1 MFFIEMFG
9 SFEKYFY
16 LCGQYNGGVK
26 MKRRI
31 VLLCMLLLAVLSVSA
46 QMVVSG
52 VVTDRQTGRSL
63 PHVSVTVECNNMSDV
78 DAKIQVHTVT
88 NEEGRFTLKVLQEP
102 RFIHVSHIGYQSRS
116 MKVKTDVEQSIQIA
130 LTTSSVNLQEVL
142 VSADNA
148 LSILRAAMSRL
159 DVNYPQEPELMRCFY
174 RETARCGSRYVS
186 VAEAVMDMYKSDYSY
201 GPEHDAVAIQKG
213 RRLMSMKAKDTL
225 GVKIQ
230 GGPVMPL
237 MVDVAKCPDYL
248 LNEDNLSRYDLR
260 LEMPV
265 KIADRLQYVIRL
277 SPKGP
282 VVFPQMTGLLY
293 IDQDMLAFTR
303 AELELDMRDWRKAS
317 DLMLVKKP
325 LGLHFRP
332 KELSVTITYET
343 DDEGVTRMS
352 YVRNVMRFNCD
363 WKRRLFAST
372 YTTVSEMVVTDRLQQ
387 GREVKRPRGRSS
399 FGLRERFYDKVAYFE
414 DPDFWAAYNII
425 EPSEPLEHAIGKLK
439 RNVQRH

>member
-1 MFFIEMFG
+1 MG
-9 SFEKYFY
+9 
-16 LCGQYNGGVK
+16 
-26 MKRRI
+26 RRI
-31 VLLCMLLLAVLSVSA
+31 VILCTLLLAVLMAAA
-46 QMVVSG
+46 QTVVSG
-52 VVTDRQTGRSL
+52 VVTDRHTGRPL
-63 PHVSVTVECNNMSDV
+63 PHVSVTVESSNSSDV
-78 DAKIQVHTVT
+78 NGKIQVHTVT

-102 RFIHVSHIGYQSRS
+102 RYIHVSHIGYQSRRL
-116 MKVKTDVEQSIQIA
+116 KVNADPTESIRIA
-130 LTTSSVNLQEVL
+130 LTASSVNLQEVL
-142 VSADNA
+142 VSVDNA
-148 LSILRAAMSRL
+148 MMILRAAMRRL
-159 DVNYPQEPELMRCFY
+159 EANYPQEPELMRCFY
-174 RETARCGSRYVS
+174 RETARRGNRYVS

-201 GPEHDAVAIQKG
+201 GPENDAVAILKG

-230 GGPVMPL
+230 GGPVLPL

-248 LNEDNLSRYDLR
+248 LNEENLSRYDLR
-260 LEMPV
+260 MEMPV

-277 SPKGP
+277 SPRGP
-282 VVFPQMTGLLY
+282 VTFPQMTGLLY
-293 IDQDMLAFTR
+293 VDQEMLAFTR

-317 DLMLVKKP
+317 ELMLVKKP

-332 KELSVTITYET
+332 KELSVVITYET
-343 DDEGVTRMS
+343 DNKGVTRMS

-387 GREVKRPRGRSS
+387 GSEVKRPRGRSS

-414 DPDFWAAYNII
+414 DPDFWLAYNII

-439 RNVQRH
+439 KNVQSH